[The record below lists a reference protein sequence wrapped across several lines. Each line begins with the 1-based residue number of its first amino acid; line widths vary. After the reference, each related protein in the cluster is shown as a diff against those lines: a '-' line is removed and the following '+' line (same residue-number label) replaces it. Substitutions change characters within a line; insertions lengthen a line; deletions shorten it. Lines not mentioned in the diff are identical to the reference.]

1 MNKPSRERNKDVAAL
16 GGEGKTHG
24 EKERRREKKKKD

>member
-16 GGEGKTHG
+16 GGEGKIRG
-24 EKERRREKKKKD
+24 GKERKKKKRKD